1 MRRSLVRRSRNGFT
15 LIELLVVI
23 AIIALLIGI
32 LLPAL
37 GKARDSAKG
46 ALCLT
51 NQRQLVLALTTY
63 ATDFNGRYP
72 INVQSGLTN
81 AQLPGN
87 INRIAW
93 FDVEVIG
100 QYLPNS
106 DSGDLGGISE
116 NNVRATVGGGVMQCP
131 NHQQAGRSYSM
142 NYWASSATH
151 YARPDGASFAA
162 TPRFIAPGARSFDA
176 PLGRGFSSNVDFGSD
191 TMLVGPAYAN
201 YLKDSDG
208 RGELRGF
215 TEETIGSQLLPG
227 ARFGFESRTDPV
239 PGLTSRGLGG
249 WLQSNSPELSGLVTE
264 VRSYLPYYRHPRRTS
279 DLQAL
284 EGKAQIGFVDGSV
297 RGFAHSELVDEER
310 ERSSYEVLWSPFDQR
325 VEREAGGNP

>member
-1 MRRSLVRRSRNGFT
+1 M
-15 LIELLVVI
+15 I

-51 NQRQLVLALTTY
+51 NQRQIVLALTTY

-72 INVQSGLTN
+72 INVQSGVNGNTT
-81 AQLPGN
+81 LPDGAG
-87 INRIAW
+87 RWAW

-100 QYLPNS
+100 QFLPNS

-116 NNVRATVGGGVMQCP
+116 NNNRATVGGGVMQCP
-131 NHQQAGRSYSM
+131 NHPNAGRSYTM
-142 NYWASSATH
+142 NYWASSATF
-151 YARPDGASFAA
+151 YKFSGGFSGDPKFLRPGF
-162 TPRFIAPGARSFDA
+162 PGQVGEN
-176 PLGRGFSSNVDFGSD
+176 LGRGFDSTVDFGSQ
-191 TMLVGPAYAN
+191 TMLVGGTYAN
-201 YLKDSDG
+201 YLKDSDD

-215 TEETIGSQLLPG
+215 TEETMGSELLPG
-227 ARFGFESRTDPV
+227 QRFGYQNRDEPI

-249 WLQSNSPELSGLVTE
+249 WTQGNSPELTGSVTD
-264 VRSYLPYYRHPRRTS
+264 VRSYLPYYRHPRRTRN
-279 DLQAL
+279 LQEL

-297 RGFAHSELVDEER
+297 RSFSHSELVNEEGR
-310 ERSSYEVLWSPFDQR
+310 PQHLVAAQFLFL
-325 VEREAGGNP
+325 V